1 MLPANYLSV
10 FSFPSISMYYY
21 TSSLIL
27 LELLLQQQLQLIGG
41 DVLEVY
47 LHIDVVKEFLKD
59 LRLR

>member
-1 MLPANYLSV
+1 
-10 FSFPSISMYYY
+10 MYYY
-21 TSSLIL
+21 TASLIL

>member
-21 TSSLIL
+21 TASLIL